1 MTDDGAGQVDGH
13 GDGQG
18 AGHGRGT
25 ADLIVVNAGLVITM
39 DRTRRVLRGAGIAVG
54 NGRIIAIGPVDELAG
69 AHHDVTTLDADGGW
83 IIPGLI
89 DAHQHLTGDRLAR
102 CSIPDDLASGDAII
116 EWALPLHRAHD
127 GDDDEL
133 SATLACVEAVRNG
146 VTTIIEAGTVAHP
159 DRVANAAQRVGV
171 RVGLGRWGWDVGDGP
186 HVAPV
191 ADVVARAAAL
201 LDQFPP
207 HGDGLVRG
215 WVALV
220 GHDLMSDELV
230 VAATTLARERHAQIT
245 YHLSPTDADGRA
257 YVARTGRRPVV
268 HLDALGVLGP
278 EVLLAHALH
287 IDDAEL
293 GALVAHDVA
302 VAACPW
308 AYLRLGQGMSG
319 AARYVELVGR
329 GGRLALGCD
338 SENAGD
344 QIDVLR
350 AAALFAG
357 MAKDAM
363 ADPTQPGAHLALE
376 LATIRGAA
384 AIGRADDLGSIE
396 VGKRADLVV
405 VDTRRPEW
413 QPAGTDPALQLVWG
427 TDGRSVRHVVVDGR
441 VVVRDGACTGVDE
454 SALADA
460 VGDASTS
467 LARRA
472 GVTRQSRWPI
482 SPA

>member
-1 MTDDGAGQVDGH
+1 MIDDGARHEV
-13 GDGQG
+13 
-18 AGHGRGT
+18 GRGARRDT
-25 ADLIVVNAGLVITM
+25 VDLIVVNAGLVITM
-39 DRTRRVLRGAGIAVG
+39 DPTRRVLRGAGIAVG
-54 NGRIIAIGPVDELAG
+54 NGRIIAIGPADELIS
-69 AHHDVTTLDADGGW
+69 AHRKVTTLDADGGW

-102 CSIPDDLASGDAII
+102 CSIPDDLPSGDAII
-116 EWALPLHRAHD
+116 EWALPLHGAHN

-146 VTTIIEAGTVAHP
+146 ATTIIEAGTVAHP
-159 DRVANAAQRVGV
+159 NRVATAARRVGV
-171 RVGLGRWGWDVGDGP
+171 RVGLGQWGWDIGDGP

-191 ADVVARAAAL
+191 TEVVARTAAL
-201 LDQFPP
+201 LDRFPP
-207 HGDGLVRG
+207 HGDDLVRG
-215 WVALV
+215 WVTLV

-230 VAATTLARERHAQIT
+230 VAATALARERGTRIT

-257 YVARTGRRPVV
+257 YLARTGRRPLV

-293 GALVAHDVA
+293 DALVAHDVA

-308 AYLRLGQGMSG
+308 AYLRLGQGMAS
-319 AARYVELVGR
+319 AARYVELVER

-357 MAKDAM
+357 MSKDTT

-384 AIGRADDLGSIE
+384 SIGRADDLGSIE
-396 VGKRADLVV
+396 VGKRADLVI
-405 VDTRRPEW
+405 VDSRRPEW
-413 QPAGTDPALQLVWG
+413 QPVGADPALQLVWG
-427 TDGRSVRHVVVDGR
+427 TDGRAVRHVVVDGR
-441 VVVRDGACTGVDE
+441 VVVRDRTCTGVDE
-454 SALADA
+454 AALAEA
-460 VGDASTS
+460 ASAASTS
-467 LARRA
+467 IAHRA
-472 GVTRQSRWPI
+472 GVTRRLRWPI
-482 SPA
+482 SSL

>member
-1 MTDDGAGQVDGH
+1 MTETNAEHV
-13 GDGQG
+13 
-18 AGHGRGT
+18 
-25 ADLIVVNAGLVITM
+25 DLIVVNTGLVITM
-39 DRTRRVLRGAGIAVG
+39 DRARRVLRGAAIAIA
-54 NGRIIAIGPVDELAG
+54 NGRITAIGPVDELARM
-69 AHHDVTTLDADGGW
+69 HRKTPTLDADDGW

-159 DRVANAAQRVGV
+159 DRVAAAARRVGV

-186 HVAPV
+186 HVAP
-191 ADVVARAAAL
+191 AIEVVARAAAL
-201 LDQFPP
+201 LDQHPP
-207 HGDGLVRG
+207 HGDDLVRG

-230 VAATTLARERHAQIT
+230 VAATALARERGARIT
-245 YHLSPTDADGRA
+245 YHLSPTGADGRA
-257 YVARTGRRPVV
+257 YVARTGRRPLV

-278 EVLLAHALH
+278 EVLVAHAVH

-293 GALVAHDVA
+293 DTLIAHDVA

-308 AYLRLGQGMSG
+308 AYLRLGQGMAG
-319 AARYVELVGR
+319 AARYVELVER

-357 MAKDAM
+357 MAKDAA
-363 ADPTQPGAHLALE
+363 ADPRQPGAHLALE

-396 VGKRADLVV
+396 IGKRADLVI
-405 VDTRRPEW
+405 VDTHRPEW
-413 QPAGTDPALQLVWG
+413 QPAGADPALQLVWG
-427 TDGRSVRHVVVDGR
+427 TDGRAVRHVVVDGR
-441 VVVRDGACTGVDE
+441 VVVRDRLCTGVDE
-454 SALADA
+454 LALAA
-460 VGDASTS
+460 AAGPASTS
-467 LARRA
+467 LAHRA
-472 GVTRQSRWPI
+472 GVTRRSRWPI
-482 SPA
+482 SSL